1 MSNMTGGNEM
11 QQRPLD
17 VLGNSENK
25 RIIIQV
31 KSRDKI
37 TGLLKAFD
45 SHLNIWLDEAEV
57 QSQDGEN
64 SVKLGTVLVR
74 GDNIIWIS
82 PGK

>member
-82 PGK
+82 PGV

>member
-1 MSNMTGGNEM
+1 M

-57 QSQDGEN
+57 QGQDGDT
-64 SVKLGTVLVR
+64 VKLGTVLVR
-74 GDNIIWIS
+74 GDNITWIS
-82 PGK
+82 PGV